1 MHSSRAA
8 SLAGAHTRTAIV
20 LAESTEAHCQMGCS
34 QLQRTNAGSIPTL
47 EPPPGGGMRLGAG
60 FRMFEVLALRLLLM
74 LSCITVIKMLLSD
87 SPATMVVGTL
97 D

>member
-1 MHSSRAA
+1 
-8 SLAGAHTRTAIV
+8 
-20 LAESTEAHCQMGCS
+20 
-34 QLQRTNAGSIPTL
+34 
-47 EPPPGGGMRLGAG
+47 MRLGAG
-60 FRMFEVLALRLLLM
+60 FGMFEVLALRLLLM

>member
-8 SLAGAHTRTAIV
+8 SLAGTHKDG
-20 LAESTEAHCQMGCS
+20 HCSGRIHRGPLS
-34 QLQRTNAGSIPTL
+34 D
-47 EPPPGGGMRLGAG
+47 GMLSATKDKCGEHPHLRAPSWRWYEVGAG
-60 FRMFEVLALRLLLM
+60 FGMFEVLALRLLLM